1 MECLLLFIGS
11 HVLLFTVKR
20 EEALLKMSSGF
31 LVSLCVLLAV
41 FVSERLV
48 WHNCHGSKSSVKLL
62 DKQHPLRESHV
73 MVYVRIFENYYTIY
87 YVLTWKKIPW
97 NYVLLPIFLFP
108 HNFAS

>member
-41 FVSERLV
+41 FVL
-48 WHNCHGSKSSVKLL
+48 K
-62 DKQHPLRESHV
+62 D
-73 MVYVRIFENYYTIY
+73 
-87 YVLTWKKIPW
+87 
-97 NYVLLPIFLFP
+97 
-108 HNFAS
+108 